1 MSSKPSN
8 AVTMTDVAKLA
19 GVSRASASKYF
30 NGDMSLKPATI
41 QRIQAACEAL
51 QYVPNQHAVNLVKG
65 QSSLIAAVVP
75 STTDSFYSDTLKH
88 IEDFANEKGLNL
100 IVQSTHG
107 DAERERK
114 IIQSL
119 RSLKPRALILVPT
132 ASDEASV
139 RFFEALRHD
148 IHIVW
153 LDNCL
158 LENASYVVNDNRHS
172 LEIICDYFLEKGIHP
187 FYLDVPKKLEKPSIT
202 TRRKSY
208 SDRMKEAGLEP
219 RFIVDE
225 ESDITW
231 PDAAYGHTMIFKWLQ
246 ETDWANEKCGIICM
260 NDNIAVGALS
270 ALNNAGV
277 KVGKQVLL
285 AGHDDI
291 ELAPFL
297 TPPLTTV
304 KQSCSQMARA
314 VVDAV
319 LEPEIIREVTIHSRL
334 VKRLSA

>member
-8 AVTMTDVAKLA
+8 TVTMSDVAKLA

-30 NGDMSLKPATI
+30 NGDMSLKQATI
-41 QRIQAACEAL
+41 ARIQAACEAL

-75 STTDSFYSDTLKH
+75 STTDSFYSGTLKY

-107 DAERERK
+107 DPERERK

-119 RSLKPRALILVPT
+119 RSLKPRSLILVPT
-132 ASDEASV
+132 SNDETSV
-139 RFFEALRHD
+139 QFFEALRHD

-172 LEIICDYFLEKGIHP
+172 LEIITDYFLEKDIHP
-187 FYLDVPKKLEKPSIT
+187 YYLDVPKILEKPSIT
-202 TRRKSY
+202 ARRKSY
-208 SDRMKEAGLEP
+208 QDCLKRANLKP

-225 ESDITW
+225 TSDITW
-231 PDAAYGHTMIFKWLQ
+231 PDANYGYEMIHQWLK
-246 ETDWANEKCGIICM
+246 ETNWKAQPCGIICM

-277 KVGKQVLL
+277 KIGKQVLL

-291 ELAPFL
+291 ELAPYL
-297 TPPLTTV
+297 HPPLTTV
-304 KQSCSQMARA
+304 KQSCNQMARA